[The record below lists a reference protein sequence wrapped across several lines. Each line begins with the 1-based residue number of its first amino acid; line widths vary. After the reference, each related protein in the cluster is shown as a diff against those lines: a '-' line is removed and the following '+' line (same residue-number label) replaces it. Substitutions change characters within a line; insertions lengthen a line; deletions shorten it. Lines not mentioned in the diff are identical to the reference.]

1 MKVGI
6 LLNHLKRC
14 LVTSSLKTQLLPH
27 QTRTVEFALKTKFYG
42 DFSVM
47 GSGKSLSAI
56 ATICALKKKALIVA
70 PPYLINNWIREIQ
83 KHSTLK
89 VSPHFLKFD
98 PSSDV
103 TVIAY
108 TKTEKAEDVF
118 KNVEIIIVDEG
129 QYLKNLEAKRTQNF
143 HDLFNKYT
151 PKYFGFLSGTP
162 IKNRIPEI
170 YSMLLLFSKG
180 PNSPKII
187 DHYRSLYTF
196 CCRFTHLKQTQYGT
210 SFEGMKNVE
219 ELRRFVNPFSIRHGE
234 EVLDLPILQ
243 ESSVVV
249 SYDNN
254 PDLQRDWEKYCNE
267 GISIGVQSKN
277 QAAIA
282 KAPFTANIV
291 TEAINDGLGPIVVFS
306 DHVKP
311 VEIMELELSRFRVRK
326 ITGEVSSE
334 KRQDAV
340 DMLNK
345 NQLDVLICTIG
356 SASTGFNLTAASL
369 LIFNDPSWVSTDMEQ
384 AKKRIHRI
392 GAKKPCR
399 ILYVIGSQTDEH
411 IYHMLARKD
420 KVINKVI
427 KER

>member
-1 MKVGI
+1 M
-6 LLNHLKRC
+6 
-14 LVTSSLKTQLLPH
+14 TSSLKTQLLPH

-70 PPYLINNWIREIQ
+70 PPYLVNNWIREIE

-89 VSPHFLKFD
+89 ASPHYVRWD
-98 PSSDV
+98 ESADI
-103 TVIAY
+103 TVVAY
-108 TKTEKAEDVF
+108 TKTDKAEDVF
-118 KNVEIIIVDEG
+118 KNVQIIIVDEG

-143 HDLFNKYT
+143 HNLFYKYT
-151 PKYFGFLSGTP
+151 PEYFGYLSGTP

-180 PNSPKII
+180 PNKPKII
-187 DHYRSLYTF
+187 DHYKSLYTF
-196 CCRFTHLKQTQYGT
+196 CCRFTNLKQTPYGT

-219 ELRRFVNPFSIRHGE
+219 ELRRFINPFSIRHGE
-234 EVLDLPILQ
+234 EVLDLPILA

-249 SYDNN
+249 SYTSN
-254 PDLQRDWEKYCNE
+254 PDLQRDWERYCEE

-282 KAPFTANIV
+282 KATFTAHIV
-291 TEAINDGLGPIVVFS
+291 AEAVNDGLGPVVVFS

-311 VEIMELELSRFRVRK
+311 VEMMELELSRYRVRK
-326 ITGEVSSE
+326 ITGEVSSD

-340 DMLNK
+340 DLLN
-345 NQLDVLICTIG
+345 NGQLDVLICTIG
-356 SASTGFNLTAASL
+356 SASTGFNLTASSL

-399 ILYVIGSQTDEH
+399 IINVIGSKTDEH
-411 IYHMLARKD
+411 IYQMLAKKD